1 MPIVLNLIDRIFMNL
16 LVFTI
21 KKTIQDSKLLNYVI
35 SLLSVESYAFKKEMP
50 FGLVITLLN

>member
-1 MPIVLNLIDRIFMNL
+1 MNL

-35 SLLSVESYAFKKEMP
+35 SLLSVESYTFKKEMP
-50 FGLVITLLN
+50 FGLMITCY

>member
-1 MPIVLNLIDRIFMNL
+1 MPVVLNLIDRIFMNL

-50 FGLVITLLN
+50 FGLVITCY

>member
-1 MPIVLNLIDRIFMNL
+1 MNL

-50 FGLVITLLN
+50 FGLMITCY